1 MYSIEGKDCYYN
13 ILMKKRHIFPQDL
26 LFFEEITVNGKEYEV
41 ELNSYFVTDERPET
55 LRVGETEITI
65 GPLEYE

>member
-1 MYSIEGKDCYYN
+1 
-13 ILMKKRHIFPQDL
+13 MKKRHIFPQDL